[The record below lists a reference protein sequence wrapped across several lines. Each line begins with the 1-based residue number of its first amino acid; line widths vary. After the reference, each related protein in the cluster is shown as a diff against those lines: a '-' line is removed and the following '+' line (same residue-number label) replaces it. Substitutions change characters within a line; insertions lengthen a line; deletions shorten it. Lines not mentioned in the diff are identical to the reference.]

1 MQIPI
6 NDIIVK
12 NRIRKNMGDIEL
24 LADSLKRHGQISPI
38 VISKKNVL
46 IAGGRRLEAAKS
58 LGWRTINA
66 VILENSTELSR
77 LELEIE
83 ENTQRRDFTMD
94 ELADA
99 TKKLYRMRNPGIF
112 RRILNAVVRFFKWLF
127 KIENE

>member
-1 MQIPI
+1 MQVPI

-12 NRIRKNMGDIEL
+12 KRIRRNMGDIDV
-24 LADSLKRHGQISPI
+24 LAESLKRHGQISPI

-66 VILENSTELSR
+66 VILDNSTELSR
-77 LELEIE
+77 LQLEIE

-99 TKKLYRMRNPGIF
+99 TKKLYRMQHPGFF
-112 RRILNAVVRFFKWLF
+112 RRLLNAIVRFFKWLF
-127 KIENE
+127 RIEDD